1 MSLAPPQAHFVPGF
15 AHGHPTRA
23 RRRAGVVAAWLAL
36 AAATAGL
43 LSSCARGKGPGA
55 GGFSMPPTP
64 VEIAEVRPQ
73 KVRDQFRAL
82 GSVES
87 DAIVQVVSELNAKV
101 LALPFQE
108 GQAVADGAL
117 LARLDDSEIKAES
130 ERSDAQRDQARSN
143 AQRAQSLAEQNL
155 V

>member
-1 MSLAPPQAHFVPGF
+1 MFSAPQPNQPHPGF
-15 AHGHPTRA
+15 AAELTPRA
-23 RRRAGVVAAWLAL
+23 RRRAGLAAALLAL

-43 LSSCARGKGPGA
+43 LSACARGKGPGA

-73 KVRDQFRAL
+73 RVRDQFRAL

-108 GQAVADGAL
+108 GQAVEDGAL
-117 LARLDDSEIKAES
+117 LARLD
-130 ERSDAQRDQARSN
+130 
-143 AQRAQSLAEQNL
+143 
-155 V
+155 